1 MLLSE
6 LSENKMNSQNR
17 PDSRPLSPLGEKKT
31 NVDLS
36 CHVSNILLEVNA
48 KGSVI
53 LSIMN
58 QFFSV
63 DFSNNPLYSAVLPV
77 LFADV

>member
-1 MLLSE
+1 
-6 LSENKMNSQNR
+6 MNSQNR
-17 PDSRPLSPLGEKKT
+17 ADVCPSSSLGEKKT

-48 KGSVI
+48 KGCVI
-53 LSIMN
+53 LSVMN

-63 DFSNNPLYSAVLPV
+63 DFSNNTMYSTVGVYFGSEP
-77 LFADV
+77 